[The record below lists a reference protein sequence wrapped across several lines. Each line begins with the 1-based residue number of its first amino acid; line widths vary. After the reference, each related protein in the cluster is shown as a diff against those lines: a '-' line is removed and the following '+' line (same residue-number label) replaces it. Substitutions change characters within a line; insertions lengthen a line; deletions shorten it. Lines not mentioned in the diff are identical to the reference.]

1 MSKLSGEQELSWLVE
16 TYFSDSVRAISLQAG
31 EQLMHCGHPNDRLYY
46 IHAGTVCGFDDETNP
61 DGSPAVKL
69 KSGSGD
75 FVGLHSFFSYGSLS
89 NFTIEAETDCELAY
103 IDRDQPV
110 ISNVGASSLAEQFMP
125 VVIRGMVYRQHFM
138 QEMGRQQEKVYAQVH
153 EYERLASLGQ
163 LSAGVAHELN
173 NSIAVIVRGCAW
185 LSGAAERGI
194 SKKGSLHRE
203 YFCRG
208 RDQGRVL
215 STREIRQRK
224 KELQS
229 RYKLDSEDAEKVAT
243 MGLDELP
250 RKVKKNLDE
259 LSRIWEIGATLN
271 DLKLASSHAEHVVVS
286 MKTLGAG
293 HETLEK
299 GVDLN
304 ETIQEALTLVH
315 SKLRGV
321 QLDLDLTVD
330 QPIFGNRGALIQVW
344 VNLLKNAAEA
354 CLETTTEQSA
364 ILVRS
369 YIEAK
374 MAVVELMDN
383 GPGIGPE
390 ILPTIF
396 QPNVTTKKKGL
407 SFGLGLG
414 LTIVQRLV
422 NEHQGK
428 ISVQSSV
435 GKTVF
440 RVEFPV

>member
-1 MSKLSGEQELSWLVE
+1 MSKLSNEQQLSWLVE
-16 TYFSDSVRAISLQAG
+16 TYFSDSVRTISLQAG
-31 EQLMHCGHPNDRLYY
+31 DQLMHCGHPNDRLYY
-46 IHAGTVCGFDDETNP
+46 IHSGAVCGFDDETNP
-61 DGSPAVKL
+61 DGSLVVKL
-69 KSGSGD
+69 KSGPGD
-75 FVGLHSFFSYGSLS
+75 FVGLHSFFSDGSLS
-89 NFTIEAETDCELAY
+89 NFTIEADADCELAY
-103 IDRDQPV
+103 IDRDHPV

-125 VVIRGMVYRQHFM
+125 VVVRGMVYRQQFM

-173 NSIAVIVRGCAW
+173 NSVAVIVRGCDW
-185 LSGAAERGI
+185 LSVAAERGI
-194 SKKGSLHRE
+194 AKKGALHLE

-224 KELQS
+224 KELQI
-229 RYKLDSEDAEKVAT
+229 RYKLDAEEAEKIAT
-243 MGLDELP
+243 MGLEELP
-250 RKVKKNLDE
+250 RKIQKNLDE
-259 LSRIWEIGATLN
+259 LSRIWEIGATIN
-271 DLKLASSHAEHVVVS
+271 DLKLASNHAEHVVNS

-293 HETLEK
+293 HENMEE
-299 GVDLN
+299 GIDLN
-304 ETIQEALTLVH
+304 ETIREALTLVH
-315 SKLRGV
+315 SKLRRV
-321 QLDLDLTVD
+321 QLDLDLTAD
-330 QPIFGNRGALIQVW
+330 KPIHGNRGALVQVW

-354 CLETTTEQSA
+354 CQENPSEQSC
-364 ILVRS
+364 LFVRTNN
-369 YIEAK
+369 EPRTV
-374 MAVVELMDN
+374 VVELMDN
-383 GPGIGPE
+383 GPGISPE
-390 ILPTIF
+390 ILPKIF

-428 ISVQSSV
+428 ISVQSTA